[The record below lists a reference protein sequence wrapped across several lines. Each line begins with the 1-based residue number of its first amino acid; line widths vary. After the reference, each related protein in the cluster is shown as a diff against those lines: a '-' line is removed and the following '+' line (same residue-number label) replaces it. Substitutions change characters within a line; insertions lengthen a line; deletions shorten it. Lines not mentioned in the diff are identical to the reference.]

1 MARLAGFPQETFVA
15 MEHIRDA
22 TLVHFGSLF
31 TPERQ
36 LLSLQNLQR
45 FHAQF
50 VERFD
55 EGKGTFLE
63 KFRKQLEAADDDV
76 LQVAAELLYVQQF
89 FTSLTGVEKKIENV
103 QTVLSWRT
111 RAIHIPEWAV
121 VGLKRGLAGDQSFNQ
136 HRPYHL
142 AWLNEFLIHWHGL
155 GADIRIDLLKD
166 PWRFA
171 QTVRKVEFEGG
182 AHQPMREAWLYL
194 IFPDSFENISS
205 RRDKKLIREAFRDQL
220 LKGPSDNIDADLL
233 VIRNQLTKQEGEGF
247 HFYRSPVIE
256 RWQREKKKPKKGKS
270 GVATLPKGYLGGG
283 ASKVSEAAP
292 PGSVPLDDLEPLG
305 AQLFLDPPEAL
316 RAWGDLLLDTRQV
329 IFQGPPGTGKTFI
342 ARQLALAVAG
352 DKARVEIVQFH
363 PSYSYEDFVEGFRP
377 TGASTFSIRPG
388 PVRRLASKA
397 TQQPD
402 RRFVLLI
409 DEINRG
415 NLAKVFGE
423 LYYLLEYRDESITLQ
438 YSEEPF
444 RLPTNVFIIGTM
456 NTADRSIALLDMA
469 LRRRFGFVDLL
480 PDEAPLRGLLR
491 RFLDNKAPDMAFLAD
506 MLDYVNK
513 QLNDPHAA
521 IGPSHFLVKDIKTL
535 TEEKAETIWQHSILP
550 ALGDRFFDTPEELK
564 RFRYQAVRS
573 VTAPD
578 DIVAAGNPIALDI
591 EDDDAALN
599 AD

>member
-22 TLVHFGSLF
+22 TLVRFDSLF
-31 TPERQ
+31 TPEHQ
-36 LLSLQNLQR
+36 ILNLQHLQR
-45 FHAQF
+45 FHALF

-55 EGKGTFLE
+55 EGKGNFLE
-63 KFRKQLEAADDDV
+63 KFRKQLEAADDNV
-76 LQVAAELLYVQQF
+76 LQIAAELLYVQQF
-89 FTSLTGVEKKIENV
+89 FTSLTGAEKKIENV

-111 RAIHIPEWAV
+111 HSIHIPEWAV
-121 VGLKRGLAGDQSFNQ
+121 VGIKRGLAGDQSFNQ
-136 HRPYHL
+136 HRPFHL
-142 AWLNEFLIHWHGL
+142 AWLNEFLIHWHSL
-155 GADIRIDLLKD
+155 SADIRVDLLKD

-171 QTVRKVEFEGG
+171 QKVREVEFDRG
-182 AHQPMREAWLYL
+182 AYQPMREAWLYL

-205 RRDKKLIREAFRDQL
+205 RRDKKSIREAFKNQL
-220 LKGPSDNIDADLL
+220 PNEPTDNIDADLL
-233 VIRNQLTKQEGEGF
+233 VIRNQLTPQEGEGF

-256 RWQREKKKPKKGKS
+256 RWQKEKKKPKKGTI
-270 GVATLPKGYLGGG
+270 GVATQPKGYLAGG
-283 ASKVSEAAP
+283 ASKVSEALP
-292 PGSVPLDDLEPLG
+292 PGVVPLDDLETLG
-305 AQLFLDPPEAL
+305 TQLFLDPPEAL
-316 RAWGDLLLDTRQV
+316 RAWADLLLDTRQV

-363 PSYSYEDFVEGFRP
+363 PSYAYEDFVEGFRP

-397 TQQPD
+397 TQQPE

-480 PDEAPLRGLLR
+480 PDDAPLKGLLR
-491 RFLDNKAPDMAFLAD
+491 RFLDSKAPDMAFLAD

-521 IGPSHFLVKDIKTL
+521 IGPSHFLVKDIKAL
-535 TEEKAETIWQHSILP
+535 TEDKAETIWQHSILP

-564 RFRYQAVRS
+564 RFRYKVVRS
-573 VTAPD
+573 LTAPD
-578 DIVAAGNPIALDI
+578 DTVPTDRPIAPEM